1 MRICCKT
8 TINFISRQS
17 FSLQLKICSA
27 VHWNLAAFWHRERH
41 DVFWCSFLRPTFKD
55 GSSLRTMQRLED
67 TLEWKTMINT
77 LLMSKEYAGNPLGR
91 RWLEDHQF
99 KTFCPLSW
107 HSRGYLAP
115 RSQLLF
121 SISLCI
127 QKTICLGTHK
137 WKSFVWTS
145 FKTTV
150 LELQYLT
157 LGLIWWEN
165 ISSSLIMRN
174 REFDGNQIAA
184 RCNGWIGSL
193 EFGLSG
199 FRSCSSV

>member
-1 MRICCKT
+1 MFIDQLKWPKWLCHMRYTFLLSLVKV
-8 TINFISRQS
+8 QAAGE
-17 FSLQLKICSA
+17 FSTVLCWTRPHRMNLPLQLNVVK
-27 VHWNLAAFWHRERH
+27 VYR
-41 DVFWCSFLRPTFKD
+41 
-55 GSSLRTMQRLED
+55 
-67 TLEWKTMINT
+67 
-77 LLMSKEYAGNPLGR
+77 
-91 RWLEDHQF
+91 LEDHQF